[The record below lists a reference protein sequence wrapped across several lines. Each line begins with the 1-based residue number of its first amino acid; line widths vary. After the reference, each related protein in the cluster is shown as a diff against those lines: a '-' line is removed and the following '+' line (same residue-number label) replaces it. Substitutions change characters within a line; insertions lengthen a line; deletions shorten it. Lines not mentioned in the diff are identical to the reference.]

1 MISGSHYLLTDWVL
15 FSQVALH
22 HDVRD
27 VLILFAL
34 ASKKSPMK
42 QQGKKRREKK
52 QRLHSK
58 HTSVKQAVELH
69 RGSESNVC
77 FAKELPVWAWRGS
90 RERTS
95 SSAYVLGPGEAL
107 PRGAGCQF

>member
-42 QQGKKRREKK
+42 QQEKKKKRKETEVALQTH
-52 QRLHSK
+52 QRK
-58 HTSVKQAVELH
+58 
-69 RGSESNVC
+69 
-77 FAKELPVWAWRGS
+77 
-90 RERTS
+90 TS
-95 SSAYVLGPGEAL
+95 S
-107 PRGAGCQF
+107 